1 MIPILYEPT
10 ETAFTSNGLGRLA
23 DATACVVHE
32 QRNGCFEMT
41 IEMPTT
47 GLHFS
52 DIQKGSFIK
61 ATPSPTRSAQIF
73 EVVNITKTMDG
84 MMAEIYCQHISYRL
98 NRIPVKPFT
107 GDNAHQAL
115 NRMISNSVEANPFT
129 AYSDVTRSGTYR
141 HTVPSSAK
149 ACLQGEA
156 GSILQ
161 VYQGEYLFDNFQI
174 SLLANRGVDR
184 GAEIRFGKNLLE
196 LVMEESLEG
205 VITGIMPYWKG
216 KSGETDV
223 IMMLPEYVV
232 YSSHASD
239 FPNARTEVIDFSGE
253 FDAQPTEEQLRSA
266 VNSYIDR
273 NNIGVPKVDWD
284 VEFATLAQ
292 TTEYSGI
299 ALLERMDLCDIVTII
314 FQDFGISV
322 KAKIVETWY
331 EPLKDRYQK
340 VHIGDQRFTLAQTI
354 ASTAAQIEQSEAKQT
369 TIFTQA
375 LEQATALLNGD
386 LTGSSMKTITDANGN
401 PIGLIFMDTNDPATA
416 VNCIQ
421 INANGIGFSNN
432 GPGGPYTSAW
442 VINNTLD
449 MSKINVIHINASAID
464 AGTIDADNVN
474 IINLIVDHLQSFGNN
489 NTWQLDSQASYL
501 DLRQLVNSV
510 WKQRGALFINNAD
523 GGTLRVSKGDVDSSG
538 NPLSGAS
545 YRTFVRPQEITVGL
559 DRSGTV
565 QGTLTAKNINAD
577 AIKKLLIAS
586 VINTVG
592 SYWELDATGVR
603 FFLITGKAW
612 DSIEQTIVIP
622 NDSIRAFGTTH
633 TYAIGDSTSNVQ
645 FYLSEVSGKV
655 RVTIKSVTNGPCYLV
670 RCYGII

>member
-10 ETAFTSNGLGRLA
+10 ETAFTSNGLGRLP

-32 QRNGCFEMT
+32 QRNGCFETT

-52 DIQKGSFIK
+52 EIQKGSFIK
-61 ATPSPTRSAQIF
+61 ATPSPTRPAQIF
-73 EVVNITKTMDG
+73 EVVSITKKMDG

-98 NRIPVKPFT
+98 NRIPVKPYT
-107 GDNAHQAL
+107 AASAYQAL
-115 NRMISNSVEANPFT
+115 SRMISNSVEANPFT

-161 VYQGEYLFDNFQI
+161 VYQGEYLFNNYDI
-174 SLLANRGVDR
+174 RLLANRGVDR
-184 GAEIRFGKNLLE
+184 GTEIRFGKNLLE
-196 LVMEESLEG
+196 LEMEESLEG
-205 VITGIMPYWKG
+205 VITGIMPYWEG

-239 FPNARTEVIDFSGE
+239 FPNARTEVVDFSGE
-253 FDAQPTEEQLRSA
+253 FSSQPTEEELRSA
-266 VNSYIDR
+266 ANSYIDR

-331 EPLKDRYQK
+331 DALNDRYQK

-386 LTGSSMKTITDANGN
+386 LSGSSLKTITDSSGN
-401 PIGLIFMDTNDPATA
+401 PTGLIIMDTTNPMTA
-416 VNCIQ
+416 INCIL
-421 INANGIGFSNN
+421 INAAGIGFSNS
-432 GPGGPYTSAW
+432 GPDGPYTSAW
-442 VINNTLD
+442 TIDNTLN
-449 MSKINVIHINASAID
+449 MQNINVIHINADNID
-464 AGTIDADNVN
+464 AGTLSADRV
-474 IINLIVDHLQSFGNN
+474 S
-489 NTWQLDSQASYL
+489 
-501 DLRQLVNSV
+501 
-510 WKQRGALFINNAD
+510 
-523 GGTLRVSKGDVDSSG
+523 GGTLKGVTAEFGTSTQAGYPAIKIFSTGVLQMYAGSSANLQTTQIYGLDYAYTRQGLTSDSTADASWWISNDESAPTATYHPRIGFFADKIVGWYNNKRFQLQGINSG
-538 NPLSGAS
+538 GQLILYAPSTSSYGSTVNQAIRLDASNSSISLFRKADFSDIAVLGNSSTFGGQLILYDQNGA
-545 YRTFVRPQEITVGL
+545 FAVLL
-559 DRSGTV
+559 DRSGL
-565 QGTLTAKNINAD
+565 QFYQNGTLVKR
-577 AIKKLLIAS
+577 
-586 VINTVG
+586 
-592 SYWELDATGVR
+592 Y
-603 FFLITGKAW
+603 
-612 DSIEQTIVIP
+612 
-622 NDSIRAFGTTH
+622 
-633 TYAIGDSTSNVQ
+633 
-645 FYLSEVSGKV
+645 
-655 RVTIKSVTNGPCYLV
+655 GP
-670 RCYGII
+670 

>member
-23 DATACVVHE
+23 DATECIIHE

-52 DIQKGSFIK
+52 EIQKGSFIK

-73 EVVNITKTMDG
+73 EVVRITKSTDG

-107 GDNAHQAL
+107 ASSAWQAL
-115 NRMISNSVEANPFT
+115 SRMISNSVETNPFT
-129 AYSDVTRSGTYR
+129 AYSDVTRTGTYK
-141 HTVPSSAK
+141 HNKPSSAK

-184 GAEIRFGKNLLE
+184 GTEIRFGKNLLE
-196 LVMEESLEG
+196 LEMEESLEG
-205 VITGIMPYWKG
+205 VITGIMPYWEG

-239 FPNARTEVIDFSGE
+239 FPNARTEVIDFSGD
-253 FDAQPTEEQLRSA
+253 FDTKPTEANLRA
-266 VNSYIDR
+266 AANAYITN

-284 VEFATLAQ
+284 VEVATLAQ
-292 TTEYSGI
+292 TIDYSGV

-386 LTGSSMKTITDANGN
+386 LSGSSLKTITDSNGN
-401 PIGLIFMDTNDPATA
+401 PTGLIIMDTTDPQTA
-416 VNCIQ
+416 INCIR
-421 INANGIGFSNN
+421 INASGIGFSNS
-432 GPGGPYTSAW
+432 GPSGPYTSAW
-442 VINNTLD
+442 TIDNTLN
-449 MSKINVIHINASAID
+449 MHNVNAIHIDASAID
-464 AGTIDADNVN
+464 TGTLSADYISGGTIDSSTIN
-474 IINLIVDHLQSFGNN
+474 IGNGVF
-489 NTWQLDSQASYL
+489 T
-501 DLRQLVNSV
+501 VNSAGKV
-510 WKQRGALFINNAD
+510 EASNFNMSGGKIDIMTGGMENSIIDIAYTGTSVVTDSIITPSSISVSENSTQFGQTVVGLYTDAVAIYRGIGSSQR
-523 GGTLRVSKGDVDSSG
+523 RVAQIAVDSDGYPMIVLTKPNGNMLCSIYRYGSLGVCIDGYNDSG
-538 NPLSGAS
+538 NLAFTLDKTGLYFSGGNS
-545 YRTFVRPQEITVGL
+545 YR
-559 DRSGTV
+559 
-565 QGTLTAKNINAD
+565 A
-577 AIKKLLIAS
+577 
-586 VINTVG
+586 
-592 SYWELDATGVR
+592 
-603 FFLITGKAW
+603 
-612 DSIEQTIVIP
+612 
-622 NDSIRAFGTTH
+622 
-633 TYAIGDSTSNVQ
+633 
-645 FYLSEVSGKV
+645 
-655 RVTIKSVTNGPCYLV
+655 
-670 RCYGII
+670 